1 MKNVVKLL
9 LVIFL
14 SVVLI
19 CNFSINTYAI
29 SEFIES
35 NKENVENNEIQ
46 NEENTVKSEQQ
57 DKIENSVIEEEKQNN
72 VNNQEENTINGVD
85 KEESTTSDNSVTEQV
100 IDTETQNEKI
110 NTRSVTTYNSLTKTK
125 ENGIYKMAIG
135 KDSNKT
141 IEVAGSDIGD
151 NAKVDI
157 WDFGNVTAQK
167 FYFEYDEAGFY
178 KITVMH
184 TGKSLTVKGNNLV
197 EGAEIVQYD
206 YQGLDSQ
213 KWILRDTNK
222 NGWVISLQSNP
233 DLSISV
239 NGNIANGSKIILSKT
254 KDNDNQMLWL
264 YDITATERTHTDG
277 IYKMSVGVNI
287 NKAIEVSGSSKE
299 DNAKVD
305 IWDFGNATAQKF
317 NLEYKEGYY
326 KITARHTGKSLT
338 AKGGKIEEGTQVVQ
352 ADYQGLD
359 SQKWILRD
367 SNKNGWII
375 SPSSNP
381 SLSISIKGNIENGAI
396 LELSKTQDNN
406 NQMFALYN
414 ITAQERTHTD
424 GIYKIAVGKDSSKTI
439 EVAGS
444 DTGDNAKVDIWNYGN
459 VPAQKFYF
467 EYEEGFYKITAM
479 HTGKSLTVKGNNLA
493 EGAEIVQ
500 YDYQGLD
507 SQKWILRDTGKNGW
521 VISLLSNPRLSIGVE
536 GNISNGS
543 KMILSET
550 KDNDNQM
557 FWVFNINSDERTH
570 ADGIYKIAVGKD
582 SSKTIE
588 VAGSSTANNAKVDI
602 WNYGNV
608 DAQRFNLQYL
618 DGFYKITAV
627 HTGKSLTVKDNN
639 LVEGAEIVQYD
650 YQGLDSQKW
659 ILRDSNKNGWI
670 ISPLSK
676 PNLAISV
683 KGSIS
688 NGSILT
694 LSKTQDNDNQM
705 FYISQYVDKNI
716 KDGLYG
722 KSGLMYKG
730 TGGSY
735 LKYYQIGRGSKHLFL
750 GFAIHGFE
758 DSYSYDG
765 QELTYIADQFYNYL
779 KNNMPDDLVE
789 EWTIYILPSINPDGE
804 YNGWTNNGPGRTT
817 VYSWAPGNQGIDMN
831 RCFPVGYKS
840 ISTQRNYTGT
850 QALQAYEAQSLRDF
864 ILNNTGSQNIV
875 IDVHGWLNE
884 TIGDYEIGKFYRSE
898 FGISEHVYSYGA
910 GYLINWARSIPN
922 TRSMLLELPEVSNH
936 NQTVSRNYVG
946 KFTNATINLLRNF

>member
-317 NLEYKEGYY
+317 NFEYKEGYY
-326 KITARHTGKSLT
+326 KMTARHTGKSLT
-338 AKGGKIEEGTQVVQ
+338 AKDGKIEEGTQVVQ
-352 ADYQGLD
+352 AGYQGLD

-375 SPSSNP
+375 SPLSNP
-381 SLSISIKGNIENGAI
+381 SLSISIKGKIKNGAI

-493 EGAEIVQ
+493 EGTEIVQ